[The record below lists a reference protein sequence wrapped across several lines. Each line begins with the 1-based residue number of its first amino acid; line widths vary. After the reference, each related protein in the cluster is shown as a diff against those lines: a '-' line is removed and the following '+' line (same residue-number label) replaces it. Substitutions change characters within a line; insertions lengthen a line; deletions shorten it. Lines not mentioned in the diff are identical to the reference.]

1 MLFEF
6 RFIAMYHWFT
16 ALAKCDDANS
26 NVLCFRNL
34 NIFMLQARVQEVV
47 KIPTVDIAVP
57 VNVKSQH
64 KTKPPQP
71 LSKLVQSSPLVSSL
85 W

>member
-1 MLFEF
+1 MVFKTMKF
-6 RFIAMYHWFT
+6 VW
-16 ALAKCDDANS
+16 
-26 NVLCFRNL
+26 
-34 NIFMLQARVQEVV
+34 QARVQEVV

-71 LSKLVQSSPLVSSL
+71 LSKSVQSLPLRLSSR
-85 W
+85 WN